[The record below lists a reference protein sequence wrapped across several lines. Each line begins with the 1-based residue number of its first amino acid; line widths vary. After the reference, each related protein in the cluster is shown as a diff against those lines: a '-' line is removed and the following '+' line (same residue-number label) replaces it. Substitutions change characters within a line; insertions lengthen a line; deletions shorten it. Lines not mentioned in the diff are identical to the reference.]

1 MTKYKKP
8 IKKEKNY
15 LELIELA
22 NEVLPILKKIKW
34 KQLH

>member
-22 NEVLPILKKIKW
+22 KEVLPILKKIK
-34 KQLH
+34 